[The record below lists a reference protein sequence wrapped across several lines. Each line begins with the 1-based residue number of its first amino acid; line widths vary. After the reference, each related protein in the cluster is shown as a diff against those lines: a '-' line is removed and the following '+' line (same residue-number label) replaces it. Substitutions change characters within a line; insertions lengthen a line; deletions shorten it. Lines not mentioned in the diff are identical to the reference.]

1 MHINILLC
9 ASQCDQMGK
18 KVLCCHSNMYAALI
32 FLVSLL
38 LHITPSDLA
47 SQLSKH
53 IIMCSLVVT
62 MYGDSQYE
70 VREKAKY
77 YI

>member
-32 FLVSLL
+32 FLISLL
-38 LHITPSDLA
+38 LQVTPSDLPF
-47 SQLSKH
+47 QRSKC
-53 IIMCSLVVT
+53 ISSLVVT
-62 MYGDSQYE
+62 MYADSQYE
-70 VREKAKY
+70 VREKVKY

>member
-32 FLVSLL
+32 FLIALL
-38 LHITPSDLA
+38 LQVTPSDLPF
-47 SQLSKH
+47 QLSKC
-53 IIMCSLVVT
+53 MSSLVVT
-62 MYGDSQYE
+62 MYADSQYE
-70 VREKAKY
+70 VREKVKY